1 MSPENLYVTENNSSF
16 ENIPVTSLES
26 NKDQDKMN
34 YVNSICTDFS
44 VNFTF
49 VCCMYVIVLLTF
61 VSP

>member
-16 ENIPVTSLES
+16 ENTPVTSLES
-26 NKDQDKMN
+26 NKDHDKMN

-44 VNFTF
+44 VNFTLG
-49 VCCMYVIVLLTF
+49 CCMYVIVLLTF